1 MSWTHAQ
8 DNQPYMFS
16 LRPLLSSPRILPRAS
31 RFRTLYR
38 AYTMAAGK
46 SPQAPIRSRALH
58 SPPSTPQS
66 KAIDQQAAPSD
77 NRPVVISGP
86 SGVGKGTLYKLLLE
100 RRPNTFATS
109 VSHTT
114 RDPRPGETR
123 DVDYYYI
130 TMEEFEKMIEE
141 EKFVEV
147 LHPPSRT
154 HFSPYQ
160 RRSEGWMRRVVY
172 YGANIMVAC

>member
-1 MSWTHAQ
+1 
-8 DNQPYMFS
+8 
-16 LRPLLSSPRILPRAS
+16 
-31 RFRTLYR
+31 
-38 AYTMAAGK
+38 MAAGK
-46 SPQAPIRSRALH
+46 SPQGPLSAAPPFFLPL
-58 SPPSTPQS
+58 PPH
-66 KAIDQQAAPSD
+66 KANPIIDQRAAPSD

-86 SGVGKGTLYKLLLE
+86 SGVGKGTLYKLILE

-147 LHPPSRT
+147 LHPSLIHPFLSISTQIRGMDAPSCLL
-154 HFSPYQ
+154 
-160 RRSEGWMRRVVY
+160 W
-172 YGANIMVAC
+172 C